1 MAFHFHEDRKLYYDH
16 QTFNCRDYVIPFIEE
31 GWKLPENARVLEI
44 GCGEGGVMKAF
55 TNKGCQCIGVELED
69 QKLNIARE
77 LAAEDI
83 ASGKLQL
90 SNKNIYD
97 TDFEAELGTFD
108 LIVLKDVIEH
118 IHDQPRLMNEM
129 KRLLKPNGHIFF
141 GFPPWQMPFGG
152 HQQIAPQKL
161 LSTLPYYHLLPMG
174 IYKAFLKAFGADKK
188 LVDDLVEIKETGISL
203 ERFERIA
210 KQTGYKT
217 VNKTLFLFN
226 PIYKYKFGLTPRKQ
240 FPLLRSIPWIRNFY
254 TTCGFYLLTPEK

>member
-1 MAFHFHEDRKLYYDH
+1 
-16 QTFNCRDYVIPFIEE
+16 
-31 GWKLPENARVLEI
+31 
-44 GCGEGGVMKAF
+44 
-55 TNKGCQCIGVELED
+55 
-69 QKLNIARE
+69 
-77 LAAEDI
+77 
-83 ASGKLQL
+83 L

-97 TDFEAELGTFD
+97 TDFEDELGKFD

-118 IHDQPRLMNEM
+118 IHDQPRLMREM

-152 HQQIAPQKL
+152 HQQIAPQKI
-161 LSTLPYYHLLPMG
+161 LSTLPYYHLLPMPLYVG
-174 IYKAFLKAFGADKK
+174 FLKAFGANKK

-240 FPLLRSIPWIRNFY
+240 SKILGAIPWIRNFY
-254 TTCGFYLLTPEK
+254 TTCGYYLLTPKNE